1 MSLDSSIMSSDMT
14 TREAPEA
21 PQDALTVLWDIGIV
35 ARMTETL
42 VEETLVDVGISV
54 REFLLL
60 SLVSAQSPIT
70 PSEVA
75 ARSGVPA
82 TSVSK
87 AMARLS
93 GRGMVS
99 ETAHPD
105 DGRSR
110 LLSITDEGRS
120 TLRQIGDRFTPLH
133 RAFYAT
139 VGDEMPDIVWSM
151 RRLEWALRQIGPF
164 ATDAREAARHRI
176 PSWIRY
182 SGPALTADEE
192 SEVLQ
197 YIEWLVHRRG

>member
-1 MSLDSSIMSSDMT
+1 MSSDMT
-14 TREAPEA
+14 DLEAPT
-21 PQDALTVLWDIGIV
+21 PPRDALTVLWDIGIV

-42 VEETLVDVGISV
+42 VEGTLVDVGISV

-60 SLVSAQSPIT
+60 SLLAAQSPIT
-70 PSEVA
+70 PSETA

-87 AMARLS
+87 AMARLI
-93 GRGMVS
+93 GRNMVTES
-99 ETAHPD
+99 AHPD
-105 DGRSR
+105 DGRSH

-120 TLRQIGDRFTPLH
+120 TLLTIGERFGPLH
-133 RAFYAT
+133 RAFYDT
-139 VGDEMPDIVWSM
+139 LGTEMADIIWSM

-164 ATDAREAARHRI
+164 STNDMEATRHRV

-192 SEVLQ
+192 AEVLR
-197 YIEWLVHRRG
+197 YIDWMVHRRA

>member
-1 MSLDSSIMSSDMT
+1 MSSDMSS
-14 TREAPEA
+14 RNAPE
-21 PQDALTVLWDIGIV
+21 PRGDALTVLWDIGIV

-42 VEETLVDVGISV
+42 VEGTLADVDISV

-60 SLVSAQSPIT
+60 SLLAAQSPLT
-70 PSEVA
+70 PSEIA

-87 AMARLS
+87 AMARL
-93 GRGMVS
+93 VS
-99 ETAHPD
+99 KAMATESDHPE

-110 LLSITDEGRS
+110 LLSIADEGRA
-120 TLRQIGDRFTPLH
+120 TLLKIGDRFGPLH
-133 RAFYAT
+133 RAFYDT
-139 VGDEMPDIVWSM
+139 LGEEMPDIIWSM

-164 ATDAREAARHRI
+164 ATDAREASRYRI

-192 SEVLQ
+192 SEVLR
-197 YIEWLVHRRG
+197 YIEWMVHRRG